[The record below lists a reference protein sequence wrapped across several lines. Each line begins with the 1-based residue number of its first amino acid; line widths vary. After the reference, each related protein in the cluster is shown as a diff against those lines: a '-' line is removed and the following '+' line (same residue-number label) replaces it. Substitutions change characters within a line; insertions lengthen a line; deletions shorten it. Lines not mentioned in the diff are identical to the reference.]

1 MKILYKVY
9 RKELINMINDL
20 NNSFKRLLNN
30 YSINKLGRFKK
41 LNNNDELEKKYL
53 KMIVEVFNCRKVQR
67 KTVFNRNP
75 SSIKISL

>member
-1 MKILYKVY
+1 MKILYKVH

>member
-1 MKILYKVY
+1 MKILYKVH
-9 RKELINMINDL
+9 RKGLINMTNDL

-53 KMIVEVFNCRKVQR
+53 KMIVKVFNCRKVQR